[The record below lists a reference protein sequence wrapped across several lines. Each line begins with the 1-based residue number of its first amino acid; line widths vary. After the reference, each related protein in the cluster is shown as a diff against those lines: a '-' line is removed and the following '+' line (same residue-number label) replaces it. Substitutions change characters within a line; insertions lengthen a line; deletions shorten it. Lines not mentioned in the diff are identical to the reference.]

1 MQHQHTASRY
11 LGNQLDG
18 TIPVLCMIVGIERTV
33 LAVPAGCSLFL
44 GRHLGINLRVQLIE
58 HALLLSQV
66 RSKSV
71 DIPIPLRAI
80 FAFQLHRVPDAK
92 FRKLA
97 RINGPDEDDGDSN
110 NSQCNNHPHEQTKQ
124 KPHTFFLCNLHG
136 PNPAITQLFDEAD
149 AHALLTAALKCK
161 DLRILDLIA

>member
-1 MQHQHTASRY
+1 
-11 LGNQLDG
+11 
-18 TIPVLCMIVGIERTV
+18 
-33 LAVPAGCSLFL
+33 
-44 GRHLGINLRVQLIE
+44 LGINLRVQLIE

-80 FAFQLHRVPDAK
+80 LAFQLHRVPDAK

-97 RINGPDEDDGDSN
+97 GIYGPDEDDGHSN
-110 NSQCNNHPHEQTKQ
+110 NGQCNNHPHEQSKE
-124 KPHTFFLCNLHG
+124 KPHTYYLCNLQG
-136 PNPAITQLFDEAD
+136 SDPAITQLFDEAD
-149 AHALLTAALKCK
+149 AHALLTAALKRK